1 MTEKRKYRNKP
12 VYWDTEKRVTVS
24 RAKAEAKKT
33 YGQFRYPKN
42 VLRFASTLEFN
53 VYLELCR
60 MYGSDNIHCQYPV
73 LIANPGYLY
82 PKGKTW
88 RVDFAIAA
96 VKDSDKI
103 TYFVEAKGLWLP
115 EFTYTLSLLEQH
127 DRNKFSR
134 LRIIMGTEIPT
145 ERRVVASLY
154 DSAFRNNLLVYED
167 LKQLR
172 HLP

>member
-12 VYWDTEKRVTVS
+12 VYWDTEKRRTVS

-33 YGQFRYPKN
+33 HGQFRFPKN

-60 MYGSDNIHCQYPV
+60 MYGADNIHCQYPV
-73 LIANPGYLY
+73 PVANPGYLF
-82 PKGKTW
+82 PKGRTW
-88 RVDFAIAA
+88 RVDFAISAI
-96 VKDSDKI
+96 KDSDNI
-103 TYFVEAKGLWLP
+103 THLVEAKGLWLP
-115 EFTYTLSLLEQH
+115 EFTYTLALFEQ
-127 DRNKFSR
+127 KAPSEFLK
-134 LRIIMGTEIPT
+134 LRIVMGTEIPT

-154 DSAFRNNLLVYED
+154 DSNFKNNLLVYED

-172 HLP
+172 NLP